1 MRSLPFASIS
11 CVSLTVLASLCFAF
25 TCSPA
30 AALAQQGA
38 TPPAA
43 TSQRTHF
50 DEAADYSTKYSG
62 RAVLIMHK
70 GEVVYER
77 YDNDWTATRP
87 HMLASGTK
95 SFTGVVAM
103 FAVQDGLLTLD
114 EKVADTITEWKSDE
128 RKRDITV
135 RHLLTL
141 SSGLDPADAAFPTRG
156 ERAGFRGQRNEI
168 TDARTKRIEREN
180 ARTGVSKLATG
191 NWFKDAVNV
200 PAKHDA
206 GEQFEYGPSHF
217 YAFGELMNRKLAAQ
231 DKIKATT
238 FGDYAKFRI
247 FEPLGM
253 SIGRWGKD
261 EAGNVNM
268 PGGMMLTAR
277 EWAKF
282 GQFML
287 QRGEW
292 KQADGSMKQLL
303 KGELLAQCFEP
314 SAANSAYGLTWWLGG
329 AAREADGAQAVDTKP
344 NTTTPDADTPAGDRL
359 RERLR
364 EESSDT
370 RITINGKTTPVYMAA
385 GLGKQRLFVVPELD
399 LVVVRFAEPSRTGLE
414 FSNEDFLAP
423 IVQAI
428 SK

>member
-1 MRSLPFASIS
+1 MRPISI
-11 CVSLTVLASLCFAF
+11 LASLCL
-25 TCSPA
+25 TLSLC
-30 AALAQQGA
+30 
-38 TPPAA
+38 PAA
-43 TSQRTHF
+43 TIAQQTAAPAAVSQRALF
-50 DEAADYSTKYSG
+50 DQAADYSTKYSG
-62 RAVLIMHK
+62 RAVLVMHK
-70 GEVVYER
+70 GVVLYER

-103 FAVQDGLLTLD
+103 FAVQDDLLTLD
-114 EKVADTITEWKSDE
+114 EKAADTITEWKSDE

-141 SSGLDPADAAFPTRG
+141 SSGLDPADAAFPTRA

-168 TDARTKRIEREN
+168 TDARSKRIEREN
-180 ARTGVSKLATG
+180 ARTGVGKLATG
-191 NWFKDAVNV
+191 DWFKDAANV
-200 PAKHDA
+200 PMKHKA

-231 DKIKATT
+231 SKFSAKT
-238 FGDYAKFRI
+238 FEDYAKLRI
-247 FEPLGM
+247 FGPLGM

-282 GQFML
+282 GQFVL
-287 QRGEW
+287 QRGAW

-303 KGELLAQCFEP
+303 TPELLAQCFEP
-314 SAANSAYGLTWWLGG
+314 SATNSAYGLTWWLGG
-329 AAREADGAQAVDTKP
+329 AAREADGAQPEDTAP
-344 NTTTPDADTPAGDRL
+344 NMTTNQADKSTSDQL
-359 RERLR
+359 RERFR
-364 EESSDT
+364 EEASDT
-370 RITINGKTTPVYMAA
+370 RITINGKDTSVYMAA
-385 GLGKQRLFVVPELD
+385 GLGKQRLFILPELD
-399 LVVVRFAEPSRTGLE
+399 LVVVRFAEPSREGLA
-414 FSNEDFLAP
+414 FSNEEFLKP
-423 IVQAI
+423 IVEAV

>member
-1 MRSLPFASIS
+1 MRPISI
-11 CVSLTVLASLCFAF
+11 LASLCL
-25 TCSPA
+25 TLSLC
-30 AALAQQGA
+30 
-38 TPPAA
+38 PAA
-43 TSQRTHF
+43 TIAHQTAAPAAVSQRALF
-50 DEAADYSTKYSG
+50 DQAADYSTKYSG
-62 RAVLIMHK
+62 RAVLVMHK
-70 GEVVYER
+70 GVVLYER

-114 EKVADTITEWKSDE
+114 EKAADTITEWKSDE

-141 SSGLDPADAAFPTRG
+141 SSGLDPADAAFPTRA

-168 TDARTKRIEREN
+168 TDARSKRIEREN
-180 ARTGVSKLATG
+180 ARTGVGTLATG
-191 NWFKDAVNV
+191 DWFKDAVNV
-200 PAKHDA
+200 PMKHKA

-231 DKIKATT
+231 SKISAKT
-238 FGDYAKFRI
+238 FGDYAKLRI
-247 FEPLGM
+247 FGPLGM

-282 GQFML
+282 GQFVL
-287 QRGEW
+287 QRGAW

-303 KGELLAQCFEP
+303 TPELLAQCFEP
-314 SAANSAYGLTWWLGG
+314 SATNSAYGLTWWLGG
-329 AAREADGAQAVDTKP
+329 AAREADGAQPEDTAP
-344 NTTTPDADTPAGDRL
+344 NTTTNQADKSASDQL
-359 RERLR
+359 RERFR
-364 EESSDT
+364 EEASDT
-370 RITINGKTTPVYMAA
+370 RITINGKDTPVYMAA
-385 GLGKQRLFVVPELD
+385 GLGKQRLFILPELE
-399 LVVVRFAEPSRTGLE
+399 LVVVRFAEPSRKGMD
-414 FSNEDFLAP
+414 FSNEDFLVP

-428 SK
+428 AK